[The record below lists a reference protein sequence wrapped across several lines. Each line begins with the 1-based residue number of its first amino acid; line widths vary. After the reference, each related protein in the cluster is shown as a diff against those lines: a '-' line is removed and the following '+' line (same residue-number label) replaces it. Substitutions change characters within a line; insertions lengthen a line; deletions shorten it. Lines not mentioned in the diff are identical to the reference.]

1 MNCIR
6 MKMKNYLSKC
16 INIMSALDT
25 HNINN
30 NNMILIQP
38 LVGFSSE

>member
-1 MNCIR
+1 

-16 INIMSALDT
+16 INIMSGLDT
-25 HNINN
+25 HN

-38 LVGFSSE
+38 PVGFSSE

>member
-1 MNCIR
+1 

-16 INIMSALDT
+16 INIMSGLGLDT
-25 HNINN
+25 HN

-38 LVGFSSE
+38 PVGFSSE